1 MYTYHQPCPWWR
13 FVVKFSCRVA
23 CFIVLAS
30 LGVLAISLAAQDS
43 NGSQEKAQSS
53 TTRRGGAP
61 EEAMPSDLPAWA
73 YGFENTTEGPRADSP
88 DSEARGGKDDGTLRH
103 LPGSKFSFTLTQI
116 RDNSGPADWYPE
128 DHPAMPPIVAHGHK
142 PEVVACSFCHYPNGK
157 GRPVNTNLTGLPYSY
172 ILQTLND
179 FRTGARR
186 SSDTRKS
193 NTNNMI
199 GFARSMSD
207 DEMKDA
213 ARYFSSMKFTPWIRV
228 VEANTVPKT
237 RIANGIY
244 LRVKGDEKEP
254 LGNRIVETPEDVEAM
269 EVLRDDRS
277 GFIAYVPEGSVQ
289 KGATL
294 VMAGGGGKTTRCTI
308 CHGADLMGM
317 GPVPGL
323 AGRSPSYLVRQLY
336 DMKHG
341 KRTGE
346 WTSLMV
352 PVVSKLT
359 TDDMLV
365 IAAYLASLN
374 PSMPATTAAN

>member
-1 MYTYHQPCPWWR
+1 MSFFQRMACLLLLACAAIFP
-13 FVVKFSCRVA
+13 VA
-23 CFIVLAS
+23 
-30 LGVLAISLAAQDS
+30 LAAQES
-43 NGSQEKAQSS
+43 NGQSPKPSSSSAQ
-53 TTRRGGAP
+53 TRTAP
-61 EEAMPSDLPAWA
+61 EQQEELPADLPAWA
-73 YGFENTTEGPRADSP
+73 YGFDNTREAARADRP
-88 DSEARGGKDDGTLRH
+88 DSDARGGKDDGTLRH

-172 ILQTLND
+172 ILQTLAD
-179 FRTGARR
+179 FRSGARR

-199 GFARSMSD
+199 GFARAMSD

-228 VEANTVPKT
+228 VEANMVPKT
-237 RIANGIY
+237 QIANGIY

-294 VMAGGGGKTTRCTI
+294 VMAGGGKTTRCTI
-308 CHGADLMGM
+308 CHGADLMGL
-317 GPVPGL
+317 GPIPGL

-346 WTSLMV
+346 WAKLML
-352 PVVSKLT
+352 PVVSNLT
-359 TDDMLV
+359 PDDMSV
-365 IAAYLASLN
+365 IAAYLASLD
-374 PSMPATTAAN
+374 PSAAATTANK